1 MQSYSDQ
8 GSLPYKP
15 GEDYY
20 SFDPLSSICKLIQFV
35 CVSLHQNH
43 IIFRKIGFNKDTF

>member
-8 GSLPYKP
+8 GSLPYKS

-20 SFDPLSSICKLIQFV
+20 SFDPLSSICKLILLY
-35 CVSLHQNH
+35 VSLQQHH
-43 IIFRKIGFNKDTF
+43 IIFRKIGFDKDTF